1 MRPTDFRLPGAVDL
15 PGLKAR
21 ATAPPPSPE
30 PNASAAAASA
40 GGAGSH
46 VVDVTEADF
55 QAAVVEQSMQVPVIL
70 DFWASWC
77 GPCKQLSPVLERM
90 AAADG
95 GAWVLA
101 KIDCDAEQRL
111 AAAFQVQSIPAVFAV
126 IAGQPVPL
134 FQGALPEQQIRPVID
149 EVLRVA
155 AANGLTGRHVDPGDP
170 GDPGDASDPSPAAE
184 PGEPI
189 PDARTAAYDTAQAAI
204 DRGDLAAAAA
214 VFRDLLAHDPGD
226 EEAKAALVRVE
237 LLARTEGL
245 DPIGVQNAAASAPDD
260 VDAQLLAADVDMVV
274 GDADRAIDRL
284 VGLVR
289 RTTGSDRER
298 IRERLLGLF
307 ELLPPDDPRL
317 VAGRRA
323 LANALF

>member
-1 MRPTDFRLPGAVDL
+1 
-15 PGLKAR
+15 
-21 ATAPPPSPE
+21 
-30 PNASAAAASA
+30 
-40 GGAGSH
+40 
-46 VVDVTEADF
+46 
-55 QAAVVEQSMQVPVIL
+55 
-70 DFWASWC
+70 
-77 GPCKQLSPVLERM
+77 
-90 AAADG
+90 
-95 GAWVLA
+95 VLA

-111 AAAFQVQSIPAVFAV
+111 AGAFQVQSIPAVFAV

-149 EVLRVA
+149 EVLKVA
-155 AANGLTGRHVDPGDP
+155 AANGLTGRHTG
-170 GDPGDASDPSPAAE
+170 AAE
-184 PGEPI
+184 PAAADAQPGDGV

-214 VFRDLLAHDPGD
+214 VFRDLLAKDPGD

-245 DPIGVQNAAASAPDD
+245 DPVEVQQAASAAPDD
-260 VDAQLLAADVDMVV
+260 VEAQFRAADVDMVV
-274 GDADRAIDRL
+274 GDAQRAIDRL

-289 RTTGSDRER
+289 RTAGSDRDR
-298 IRERLLGLF
+298 VRERLIAIF
-307 ELLPPDDPRL
+307 ELLPPDDPRV

>member
-15 PGLKAR
+15 SGLKAR
-21 ATAPPPSPE
+21 ATAPP
-30 PNASAAAASA
+30 AAPRQPGGSA
-40 GGAGSH
+40 GGGNAGSH
-46 VVDVTEADF
+46 VIDVTEADF
-55 QAAVVEQSMQVPVIL
+55 QTAVVEQSMQVPVIL

-134 FQGALPEQQIRPVID
+134 FQGALPEQQIRPVLD

-155 AANGLTGRHVDPGDP
+155 AANGLTGRHDADPGVP
-170 GDPGDASDPSPAAE
+170 APAAAD
-184 PGEPI
+184 PAM
-189 PDARTAAYDTAQAAI
+189 DARTAAYDTAQAAL

-214 VFRDLLAHDPGD
+214 VFRDMLAKDPGD
-226 EEAKAALVRVE
+226 DQARLSLARIE
-237 LLARTEGL
+237 LLTRTEGL
-245 DPIGVQNAAASAPDD
+245 DPAQVTQAAANAPDD
-260 VDAQLLAADVDMVV
+260 VEAQLTAADVDMVV
-274 GDADRAIDRL
+274 GDAQRAIDRL
-284 VGLVR
+284 VELVR
-289 RTTGSDRER
+289 RTAGADRDR
-298 IRERLLGLF
+298 VRERLIALF
-307 ELLPPDDPRL
+307 ELLDPEDPRL
-317 VAGRRA
+317 AAGRRA

>member
-15 PGLKAR
+15 SGLKAR
-21 ATAPPPSPE
+21 ATAPPPTRQP
-30 PNASAAAASA
+30 AAGDPAGP

-46 VVDVTEADF
+46 VIDVTEADF
-55 QAAVVEQSMQVPVIL
+55 QTAVVEQSMQVPVIL

-111 AAAFQVQSIPAVFAV
+111 AAAFQVQSIPAIFAV

-149 EVLRVA
+149 EVLKVA
-155 AANGLTGRHVDPGDP
+155 AANGVNGRHEEGAAP
-170 GDPGDASDPSPAAE
+170 APAAVADAVN
-184 PGEPI
+184 
-189 PDARTAAYDTAQAAI
+189 DARAAADDAAQAALE
-204 DRGDLAAAAA
+204 RGDLAAAAA
-214 VFRDLLAHDPGD
+214 VFRDLLAKNPAD
-226 EEAKAALVRVE
+226 EDAKLALARVE

-245 DPIGVQNAAASAPDD
+245 EPAQVQRAAASRPDD
-260 VDAQLLAADVDMVV
+260 IDAQLTAADVDMVV
-274 GDADRAIDRL
+274 GDAQPAIDRL
-284 VGLVR
+284 VELIR
-289 RTTGSDRER
+289 RTAGSDRDR
-298 IRERLLGLF
+298 VRERLLALF
-307 ELLPPDDPRL
+307 ELLDPDDPRL
-317 VAGRRA
+317 AAGRRA
-323 LANALF
+323 LASALF

>member
-15 PGLKAR
+15 SGLKAR
-21 ATAPPPSPE
+21 ATAPSPPRE
-30 PNASAAAASA
+30 PAAAAAAASGA
-40 GGAGSH
+40 GAVAGSH
-46 VVDVTEADF
+46 VIDVTEADF
-55 QAAVVEQSMQVPVIL
+55 ESAVVEQSMQVPVIL

-111 AAAFQVQSIPAVFAV
+111 AGAFQVQSIPAVFAV

-155 AANGLTGRHVDPGDP
+155 AANGLTGRHGSGADP
-170 GDPGDASDPSPAAE
+170 APAAE
-184 PGEPI
+184 PGETI

-214 VFRDLLAHDPGD
+214 VFRDLLANDPGD
-226 EEAKAALVRVE
+226 DEAKAALVRVE
-237 LLARTEGL
+237 LLVRTEGL
-245 DPIGVQNAAASAPDD
+245 DPVDVQKAAAAAPDD
-260 VDAQLLAADVDMVV
+260 VDAQLRAADVDMVV
-274 GDADRAIDRL
+274 GEVQRAVDRL
-284 VGLVR
+284 VELVR
-289 RTTGSDRER
+289 RTAGSDRER
-298 IRERLLGLF
+298 VRERLLGLF
-307 ELLPPDDPRL
+307 ELLPPDDPRV